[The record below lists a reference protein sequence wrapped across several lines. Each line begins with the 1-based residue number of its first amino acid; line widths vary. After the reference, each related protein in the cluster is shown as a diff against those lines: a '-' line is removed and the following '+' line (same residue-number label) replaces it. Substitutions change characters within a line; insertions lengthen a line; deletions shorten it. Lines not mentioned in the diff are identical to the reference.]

1 MAVNI
6 GPKIGIEGEAEYRK
20 QINGIIQ
27 QSKTLAAQMKALTT
41 SFDKSNKSLSDNA
54 KQHKLLGEQIKTQEQ
69 KLSELNSMLSKSE
82 EKFGEN
88 SEKTLK
94 WKQAVAEAEAE
105 LNRLKGE
112 LDSLPSSLDLMAG
125 KFADTGKKL
134 ESIGKG
140 MSEIGS
146 KMTST
151 ITAGVGAAFGAS
163 IKSAIDWESAFTGVM
178 KTVDETVTTS
188 YDDLAQSIMKL
199 STETASSKSEIAA
212 VAEAAGQL
220 GVSADD
226 IEDFTRTMVMLG
238 DTTNLSAEEAASA
251 LAKFTNIT
259 GSGNSNVDKLGASIV
274 ALGNNFATTEAD
286 IVHMSTRLAAAGTLS
301 GLSETDILALA
312 TAMSSVGIEAEAG
325 GTAMTQT
332 MTAIEAA
339 VSNFR
344 AGSTEDLEAIANIA
358 ELSADDFANAW
369 EKHPI
374 GAIQSF
380 IQGLGELDKKG
391 ESATLIL
398 GEIGMSGVRQSNML
412 KSLALASDKL
422 NSAVELSS
430 EAYKENTALT
440 DEANKRYKT
449 FAAQL
454 TQLKESVSNIAIAF
468 GNDLLPYVQKGVDF
482 VKKLV
487 EQFGALSEEERG
499 QIIKFAAIAAA
510 IGPILM
516 GGGKLIALI
525 GKIMQFAPQLATVVQ
540 GAASAFGGIG
550 AGAGAALAPVAAVA
564 AAIGVLVAAFMNLW
578 NNNAEFKAGM
588 LDTWNGIKE
597 SFSGFV
603 SAIQERMPQIQ
614 EAFNNVI
621 SVIKPLWEGYCQLLA
636 PAFQAAFDAV
646 KAVLDLLFNAI
657 ISVIDMLTGIFTADK
672 ELFMQGL
679 TMFLQSIWTYLVQ
692 WWTILYTWITTTIN
706 TFLAWFGTSLEDI
719 VTRITEFF
727 SNLWDTIVEKVTE
740 IVDWVTEKINEIC
753 DFISSL
759 PDRFYQWGVEM
770 IQNLAQGIRD
780 TIGAVTEAISSVAEA
795 IAEFIH
801 FSEPDVGPL
810 SNFNSF
816 MPDMMKQMAQGI
828 EKGRWQVRAAAA
840 NVARDIAAPI
850 ATTNN
855 VTMNNSFT
863 FGGGYTEADGRDIV
877 RKINRQL
884 GALYI

>member
-1 MAVNI
+1 
-6 GPKIGIEGEAEYRK
+6 
-20 QINGIIQ
+20 
-27 QSKTLAAQMKALTT
+27 MKALTT
-41 SFDKSNKSLSDNA
+41 SFDKNNKSLSDNA
-54 KQHKLLGEQIKTQEQ
+54 KQHKLLNEQIKTQEQ
-69 KLSELNSMLSKSE
+69 KVSAIKNMLDKSKAAY
-82 EKFGEN
+82 GEN
-88 SEKTLK
+88 AEQTLK
-94 WKQAVAEAEAE
+94 WQQAMSNAEAE
-105 LNRLKGE
+105 LNRLKSD
-112 LDSLPSSLDLMAG
+112 LDSLPSSLDMVAA
-125 KFADTGKKL
+125 KFSDMGQKL
-134 ESIGKG
+134 ESVGNSIANIGQ
-140 MSEIGS
+140 
-146 KMTST
+146 KMTMAVT
-151 ITAGVGAAFGAS
+151 VPIVGAATKAV
-163 IKSAIDWESAFTGVM
+163 KSFAEVD
-178 KTVDETVTTS
+178 KT
-188 YDDLAQSIMKL
+188 M
-199 STETASSKSEIAA
+199 
-212 VAEAAGQL
+212 QL
-220 GVSADD
+220 TNA
-226 IEDFTRTMVMLG
+226 TMNN
-238 DTTNLSAEEAASA
+238 TAEEAEMLNKAMEDAARNSTFGMSDAATASLNFARAGLTATEAAQALAPAMNLAAGEGGELDTVSQGLVATINGFGDGFEKAGDYADVFANACNNSA
-251 LAKFTNIT
+251 LDV
-259 GSGNSNVDKLGASIV
+259 NS
-274 ALGNNFATTEAD
+274 
-286 IVHMSTRLAAAGTLS
+286 LAESMAIAAPVFSAAGYNIN
-301 GLSETDILALA
+301 DAALYMGTMA
-312 TAMSSVGIEAEAG
+312 NAGIEAS
-325 GTAMTQT
+325 
-332 MTAIEAA
+332 EAA
-339 VSNFR
+339 NSLKTGFAR
-344 AGSTEDLEAIANIA
+344 LISPAKEGATWLKKFDWSITDANGQMKDTVTIQKELHDKFA
-358 ELSADDFANAW
+358 ELSEAEQISAASAIFGKNQMAKWLALINTAPKDVAELATELKAQGTTAEMAEAMMGGFGGSI
-369 EKHPI
+369 EKMKSSLDVLMT
-374 GAIQSF
+374 SF
-380 IQGLGELDKKG
+380 GKIIAQYLTPMIEKAQEWLDKFN
-391 ESATLIL
+391 E
-398 GEIGMSGVRQSNML
+398 MSDEEKDHIV
-412 KSLALASDKL
+412 KL
-422 NSAVELSS
+422 
-430 EAYKENTALT
+430 
-440 DEANKRYKT
+440 
-449 FAAQL
+449 
-454 TQLKESVSNIAIAF
+454 
-468 GNDLLPYVQKGVDF
+468 
-482 VKKLV
+482 
-487 EQFGALSEEERG
+487 
-499 QIIKFAAIAAA
+499 AAIAAA

-525 GKIMQFAPQLATVVQ
+525 GKIMQFAPQLATVIQ
-540 GAASAFGGIG
+540 GASSAFGGIG

-578 NNNAEFKAGM
+578 NTNAEFKTGM

-706 TFLAWFGTSLEDI
+706 TFLAWFGTSLEEI
-719 VTRITEFF
+719 VTKIVDFF
-727 SNLWDTIVEKVTE
+727 TNLWDTIVEKVTE

-759 PDRFYQWGVEM
+759 PERFYQWGVEM
-770 IQNLAQGIRD
+770 MQNLAQGIRD

-801 FSEPDVGPL
+801 FSEPDKGPL

-828 EKGRWQVRAAAA
+828 EKGRWQVQAAAA

>member
-1 MAVNI
+1 
-6 GPKIGIEGEAEYRK
+6 
-20 QINGIIQ
+20 
-27 QSKTLAAQMKALTT
+27 MKALTT
-41 SFDKSNKSLSDNA
+41 SFDKNNKSLSDNA
-54 KQHKLLGEQIKTQEQ
+54 KQHKLLNEQIKTQEQ
-69 KLSELNSMLSKSE
+69 KVSAIKNMLDKSKTAY
-82 EKFGEN
+82 GEN
-88 SEKTLK
+88 AEQTLK
-94 WKQAVAEAEAE
+94 WQQAMSNAEAE
-105 LNRLKGE
+105 LNRLKSE
-112 LDSLPSSLDLMAG
+112 LDSLPSSLDMVAA
-125 KFADTGKKL
+125 KFSDMGQKL
-134 ESIGKG
+134 ESVGNSIANIGQ
-140 MSEIGS
+140 
-146 KMTST
+146 KMTMAVT
-151 ITAGVGAAFGAS
+151 VPIVGAATKAV
-163 IKSAIDWESAFTGVM
+163 KSFAEVD
-178 KTVDETVTTS
+178 KT
-188 YDDLAQSIMKL
+188 M
-199 STETASSKSEIAA
+199 
-212 VAEAAGQL
+212 QL
-220 GVSADD
+220 TNA
-226 IEDFTRTMVMLG
+226 TMNN
-238 DTTNLSAEEAASA
+238 TAEEAEMLNKAMEDAARNSTFGMSDAATASLNFARAGLTATEAAQALAPAMNLAAGEGGELDVVSQGLVATINGFGDGFEKAGDYADVFANACNNSA
-251 LAKFTNIT
+251 LDV
-259 GSGNSNVDKLGASIV
+259 NS
-274 ALGNNFATTEAD
+274 
-286 IVHMSTRLAAAGTLS
+286 LAESMAIAAPVFSAAGYNIN
-301 GLSETDILALA
+301 DAALYMGTMA
-312 TAMSSVGIEAEAG
+312 NAGIEAS
-325 GTAMTQT
+325 
-332 MTAIEAA
+332 EAA
-339 VSNFR
+339 NSLKTGFAR
-344 AGSTEDLEAIANIA
+344 LISPAKEGATWLKKFDWSITDANGQMKDTVTIQKELHDKFA
-358 ELSADDFANAW
+358 ELSEAEQISAASAIFGKNQMAKWLALINTAPKDVAELATELKAQGTTAEMAEAMMGGFGGSI
-369 EKHPI
+369 EKMKSSLDVLMT
-374 GAIQSF
+374 SF
-380 IQGLGELDKKG
+380 GKIIAQYLTPMIEKAQEWLDKFN
-391 ESATLIL
+391 E
-398 GEIGMSGVRQSNML
+398 MSDEEKDHIV
-412 KSLALASDKL
+412 KLA
-422 NSAVELSS
+422 
-430 EAYKENTALT
+430 AL
-440 DEANKRYKT
+440 
-449 FAAQL
+449 
-454 TQLKESVSNIAIAF
+454 
-468 GNDLLPYVQKGVDF
+468 
-482 VKKLV
+482 
-487 EQFGALSEEERG
+487 
-499 QIIKFAAIAAA
+499 AAA

-588 LDTWNGIKE
+588 LDTWNSIKE

-679 TMFLQSIWTYLVQ
+679 TTFLQSIWTYLVQ
-692 WWTILYTWITTTIN
+692 WWTILYTWITN
-706 TFLAWFGTSLEDI
+706 TANVFLGWFGTSLGEI
-719 VTRITEFF
+719 VTKIVEFF
-727 SNLWDTIVEKVTE
+727 KGLWDTIVEKVTE

-780 TIGAVTEAISSVAEA
+780 TISTVTEAISSVAEA

-801 FSEPDVGPL
+801 FSEPDKGPL

-828 EKGRWQVRAAAA
+828 EKGRWQVQAAAA

-855 VTMNNSFT
+855 VVMNNSFT

>member
-6 GPKIGIEGEAEYRK
+6 GPRIGIEGEAEYRK

-41 SFDKSNKSLSDNA
+41 SFDKNNKSLSDNA
-54 KQHKLLGEQIKTQEQ
+54 KQHKLLNEQIKTQEQ
-69 KLSELNSMLSKSE
+69 KVSAIKNMLDKSKAAY
-82 EKFGEN
+82 GEN
-88 SEKTLK
+88 AEQTLK
-94 WKQAVAEAEAE
+94 WQQAMSNAEAE
-105 LNRLKGE
+105 LNRLKSD
-112 LDSLPSSLDLMAG
+112 LDSLPSSLDMVAA
-125 KFADTGKKL
+125 KFSDMGQKL
-134 ESIGKG
+134 ESVGNSIANIGQ
-140 MSEIGS
+140 
-146 KMTST
+146 KMTMAVT
-151 ITAGVGAAFGAS
+151 VPIVGAATKAV
-163 IKSAIDWESAFTGVM
+163 KSFAEVD
-178 KTVDETVTTS
+178 KT
-188 YDDLAQSIMKL
+188 M
-199 STETASSKSEIAA
+199 
-212 VAEAAGQL
+212 QL
-220 GVSADD
+220 TNA
-226 IEDFTRTMVMLG
+226 TMNN
-238 DTTNLSAEEAASA
+238 TAEEAELLNKAMEDAARNSTFGMSDAATASLNFARAGLTATEAAQALAPAMNLAAGEGGELDVVSQGLVATINGFGDGFEKAGDYADVFANACNNSA
-251 LAKFTNIT
+251 LDV
-259 GSGNSNVDKLGASIV
+259 NS
-274 ALGNNFATTEAD
+274 
-286 IVHMSTRLAAAGTLS
+286 LAESMAIAAPVFSAAGYNIN
-301 GLSETDILALA
+301 DAALYMGTMA
-312 TAMSSVGIEAEAG
+312 NAGIEAS
-325 GTAMTQT
+325 
-332 MTAIEAA
+332 EAA
-339 VSNFR
+339 NSLKTGFAR
-344 AGSTEDLEAIANIA
+344 LISPEKEGQKWLSRFDWSITDANGQMKDTVTIQKELHDKFA
-358 ELSADDFANAW
+358 ELSEAEQISAASAIFGKNQMAKWLALINTAPKDVAELATELKAQGTTAEMAEAIMGGFGGSI
-369 EKHPI
+369 EKMKSSLDVLMT
-374 GAIQSF
+374 SF
-380 IQGLGELDKKG
+380 GKIIAQYLTPMIEKAQEWLDKFN
-391 ESATLIL
+391 E
-398 GEIGMSGVRQSNML
+398 MSDEEKDHIV
-412 KSLALASDKL
+412 KLA
-422 NSAVELSS
+422 
-430 EAYKENTALT
+430 AL
-440 DEANKRYKT
+440 
-449 FAAQL
+449 
-454 TQLKESVSNIAIAF
+454 
-468 GNDLLPYVQKGVDF
+468 
-482 VKKLV
+482 
-487 EQFGALSEEERG
+487 
-499 QIIKFAAIAAA
+499 AAA

-525 GKIMQFAPQLATVVQ
+525 GKIMQFAPQLATVIQ
-540 GAASAFGGIG
+540 GATSAFGGIG

-727 SNLWDTIVEKVTE
+727 KNLLDTIVEKVTE

-759 PDRFYQWGVEM
+759 PERFYQWGVEM

-801 FSEPDVGPL
+801 FSEPDKGPL

-828 EKGRWQVRAAAA
+828 EKGRWQVKAAAA